1 MCLKHGEGRTE
12 INLVCHLE
20 TSTGTLTWAKGSVF
34 CSVSWCV
41 YSSVETMGN
50 KSYVS
55 SIFLWV
61 ERSEDR
67 CKNWE
72 LDGQT
77 ETYSAS
83 KDTTTGY
90 NFMLNNLHF
99 CNTFTVIAFKVL
111 FK

>member
-1 MCLKHGEGRTE
+1 MSGGGVCLKDGEGRTE

-20 TSTGTLTWAKGSVF
+20 MSTGTLTWGDGFSVLQCLLVRLQF
-34 CSVSWCV
+34 RWDNGKQIVCFK
-41 YSSVETMGN
+41 Y
-50 KSYVS
+50 
-55 SIFLWV
+55 FLWV

-67 CKNWE
+67 FKNWE

-90 NFMLNNLHF
+90 DFMLKN
-99 CNTFTVIAFKVL
+99 
-111 FK
+111 

>member
-1 MCLKHGEGRTE
+1 
-12 INLVCHLE
+12 
-20 TSTGTLTWAKGSVF
+20 
-34 CSVSWCV
+34 
-41 YSSVETMGN
+41 MGN
-50 KSYVS
+50 KLYVS

-77 ETYSAS
+77 ETYAAS

-90 NFMLNNLHF
+90 DFMLKNYHF